1 MLTLQTAK
9 SFMMKD
15 SATSLE
21 TLKAY
26 YTLTKPGII
35 RGNVLT
41 AIAGFFYASQGTVV
55 WATLAYLLG
64 GVVCVIASACVVNN
78 YFDRTIDAKMERTKK
93 RALVTGR
100 IAAAPALAYATGL
113 AVVGFGLLLVG
124 TNALTVISGVLAF
137 VTYAGVYT
145 YAKHRTVYGTLI
157 GSFPGA
163 LSLVAGY
170 VAVTGSLNSTALI
183 LFAIMAVWQMPHFY
197 AIAIYRKAEYAAAGV
212 PVFSIVKG
220 TQRTIWHIIGYIAAF
235 GAVAVSLSIVGD
247 ASLTYGVI
255 MAGLSVWWLWYA
267 LKGLRTKKVESWA
280 KGVFGI
286 SLVTL
291 LVFSLLLTIDNFLP

>member
-1 MLTLQTAK
+1 MLTLQTVK

-41 AIAGFFYASQGTVV
+41 AIAGFFYASQGAVV
-55 WATLAYLLG
+55 WSTLASLLG

-100 IAAAPALAYATGL
+100 IAATHALTYAAGL

-124 TNALTVISGVLAF
+124 TNAVTVITGVLAF

-145 YAKHRTVYGTLI
+145 YAKHKTVYGTLI

-170 VAVTGSLNSTALI
+170 VAATGSLNSTALI

-220 TQRTIWHIIGYIAAF
+220 TQKTIWHIIAYIAAF
-235 GAVAVSLSIVGD
+235 GVVAVSLSIVGD

-267 LKGLRTKKVESWA
+267 LKGLREKKVESWA